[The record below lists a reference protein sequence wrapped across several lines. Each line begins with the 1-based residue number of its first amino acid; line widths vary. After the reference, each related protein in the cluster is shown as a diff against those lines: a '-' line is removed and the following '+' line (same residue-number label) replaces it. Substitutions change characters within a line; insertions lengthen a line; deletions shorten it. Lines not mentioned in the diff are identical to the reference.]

1 MKKNLKIMCVN
12 AGSSSLKFK
21 LFLVDEKVENVTKI
35 IDKSKYLV
43 PLTSGNV
50 ERIGHQD
57 AIFTIKKGDEKKEE
71 IKPILNHAEAV
82 KLVLDNL
89 ISFGIVSSLSEIGGV
104 GHRIVQGGAYFS
116 ASHILDKDT
125 ENKIAELIPLDP
137 LHAEAHLTCFHAFKD
152 ALPSNVKHVA
162 VFDTAY
168 HQSMEADE
176 YMYALPYEYYEKYKV
191 RKYGAHGTSHNY
203 LALVATEKYLKNKKN
218 VNIITCHIGSG
229 ASLAAI
235 KNGKVVSTSMGLTP
249 LAGVMMG
256 TRTGDIDAS
265 CMSYLC
271 KCLNVDAE
279 EMFSIFNHKSG
290 LLGISG
296 VSNDTRDI
304 EEAVKKNNDRAI
316 LASKMFARYIADYIM
331 MYYGKLDGKVDLIVC
346 SAGVFENSSYYREKT
361 FELLKKSLGIKIN
374 KTLNK
379 QMVKGNEGIISDSD
393 SSIPVV
399 VLPTNEELM
408 IALDTL
414 NFVK

>member
-21 LFLVDEKVENVTKI
+21 LFLVDEKVENMTKI

-50 ERIGHQD
+50 ERIGHED

-71 IKPILNHAEAV
+71 VRPILDHAQAV

-89 ISFGIVSSLSEIGGV
+89 ISFNIVSSLDEIGGV

-116 ASHILDKDT
+116 SSHILDKDT

-137 LHAEAHLTCFHAFKD
+137 LHAEAHLTCYHAFFD
-152 ALPSNVKHVA
+152 ALPKNAKHVA

-168 HQSMEADE
+168 HQSMEAVE
-176 YMYALPYEYYEKYKV
+176 YMYGLPYEYYEKYKV

-203 LALVATEKYLKNKKN
+203 LALVASEKYLKNKKN

-271 KCLNVDAE
+271 KQTGKSVD

-304 EEAVKKNNDRAI
+304 ENAVKENNNRAI
-316 LASKMFARYIADYIM
+316 LASDMFARYIADYIM

-346 SAGVFENSSYYREKT
+346 SAGVFENSPFFRKKT
-361 FELLKKSLGIKIN
+361 FDLLSKALGIKIDQS
-374 KTLNK
+374 LNK
-379 QMVKGNEGIISDSD
+379 KMIRGNEGIISDT
-393 SSIPVV
+393 SSKIPVV

>member
-1 MKKNLKIMCVN
+1 M
-12 AGSSSLKFK
+12 
-21 LFLVDEKVENVTKI
+21 FLVDEKVESVTKI
-35 IDKSKYLV
+35 IDKSRYLV

-50 ERIGHQD
+50 ERIGHHD

-203 LALVATEKYLKNKKN
+203 LALIATEKYLKNKKN

-279 EMFSIFNHKSG
+279 EMFSIFNH
-290 LLGISG
+290 SG

-361 FELLKKSLGIKIN
+361 FELLKKSIGIKIN

-379 QMVKGNEGIISDSD
+379 QMVKGNEGTISDSD